1 MSGWMRVLIV
11 EDDRF
16 LAQQLGWFLKDECE
30 VVIALSPEEAKER
43 IKEGDIH
50 VVILDLGLPPMPE
63 EPSVGLGLLEELLGK
78 DPLIKVIVM
87 TAHTDQET
95 AKRAL
100 SLGAYDF
107 LSKPVQE
114 ELLLTLIK
122 RAFFR
127 REMEEK
133 FFEVQDEGLPVPM
146 VVASAQMREVVN
158 QAVSIASLPVTCLIY
173 GETGT
178 GKELIAK
185 LIHEMSPRRRR
196 PMVVVDCASIP
207 ASLAESELFGAEKG
221 AYTGADARRE
231 GRIAQA
237 EGGTLLLDEVGELP
251 LELQAKLL
259 RFLETHQFTPVG
271 GRTKEANVRVLAATN
286 RDLREEVKRGRFRLD
301 LYHRL
306 CQVEIEVPPL
316 RERPEDIV
324 PTALHFLLS
333 ISREFRMRPPELTEE
348 AKKALLSYGFPGNVR
363 ELKNMMAKALVL
375 SRGRPIGPRELGL
388 GESPSQEEEEEE
400 RWEVPV
406 AVGFD
411 LPRARF
417 SLEEKWIRSALERH
431 GGKMAQAAADL
442 GIPRTTLYDLMR
454 RHRVKVP
461 E

>member
-333 ISREFRMRPPELTEE
+333 TSREFRMRPPELTEE

-375 SRGRPIGPRELGL
+375 SRGRPIGRRELGL
-388 GESPSQEEEEEE
+388 GESPSQEEEEGEK
-400 RWEVPV
+400 WEVPV